1 MMMNWSS
8 ALLDP
13 DGSTQTISNADLLLG
28 LVASERPSGFDAT
41 NVILIVLAAV
51 AGYLVYEFIREHRS
65 RSGLALFGAVLG
77 HLLFLLFLSLDVPGR
92 LGCNT
97 VDPKPELIEFEV
109 AVIEEEKEEEPPPE
123 EPEPE
128 EPELEPEIQEP
139 PPEPIKPKPKK
150 QPEPDPTPP
159 QPDPPPA
166 KRWDLSQTT
175 QGGNSGVLVQQG
187 TGGEYGGTGKVDS
200 KTKKKGPKGGGD
212 PEGDDQGTVAKW
224 EPRSELFVKD
234 PPVTL
239 KVPEIECPATRELG
253 VEGKVV
259 LRVQVQRDGKVRK
272 VSVVK
277 GIGQGC
283 DEIATKALKKARF
296 KAAVGTNGQ
305 TVDFE
310 LTYDYV
316 FTVKN

>member
-1 MMMNWSS
+1 MLNW
-8 ALLDP
+8 P
-13 DGSTQTISNADLLLG
+13 STLPNADMLLG
-28 LVASERPSGFDAT
+28 LVAGEGASSFDAT
-41 NVILIVLAAV
+41 TVILIVLAAV
-51 AGYLVYEFIREHRS
+51 AGYLVYEFIREHRA

-77 HLLFLLFLSLDVPGR
+77 HLLFLLFLSLDVPNR
-92 LGCNT
+92 LGCA
-97 VDPKPELIEFEV
+97 VIDPKPELIEFEV
-109 AVIEEEKEEEPPPE
+109 AVVEEEKEEEPKPE
-123 EPEPE
+123 PEPEPEPE
-128 EPELEPEIQEP
+128 EPELQPEIEREP
-139 PPEPIKPKPKK
+139 PPEPVKPKAKK
-150 QPEPDPTPP
+150 QPEPDPAPV
-159 QPDPPPA
+159 QPEPAPA

-175 QGGNSGVLVQQG
+175 QGGNSGVTVQQG
-187 TGGEYGGTGKVDS
+187 SGGEYGGTGKQDS
-200 KTKKKGPKGGGD
+200 KSKKKGPAGGGD
-212 PEGDDQGTVAKW
+212 PKGDDEGTVAKW

-283 DEIATKALKKARF
+283 DEIASKALKKARF

>member
-1 MMMNWSS
+1 MHLPS
-8 ALLDP
+8 ALP
-13 DGSTQTISNADLLLG
+13 NPDLLLG
-28 LVASERPSGFDAT
+28 FVRARPEHAGFDAT
-41 NVILIVLAAV
+41 TVILIGLAGV
-51 AGYLVYEFIREHRS
+51 AGYLVYEFIREHRA
-65 RSGLALFGAVLG
+65 RSGIALIGALLG

-92 LGCNT
+92 LGCNI
-97 VDPKPELIEFEV
+97 DDEPRRELIEFEV
-109 AVIEEEKEEEPPPE
+109 AVVEEPKEEEPPPPP

-128 EPELEPEIQEP
+128 PEPEVELEPKVVDEP
-139 PPEPIKPKPKK
+139 PPEPVKPKPKK
-150 QPEPDPTPP
+150 APEPDPAPPQDTPP
-159 QPDPPPA
+159 APA

-175 QGGNSGVLVQQG
+175 QGGNSGVKVQQG
-187 TGGEYGGTGKVDS
+187 SGGEYGGTGREDS
-200 KTKKKGPKGGGD
+200 KSKKKGPAGGGD
-212 PEGDDQGTVAKW
+212 PKGDDQGTVAKW

-283 DEIATKALKKARF
+283 DEVAIKALKKARF

-316 FTVKN
+316 FTVKD

>member
-1 MMMNWSS
+1 MTLAS
-8 ALLDP
+8 ALP
-13 DGSTQTISNADLLLG
+13 NADLLLG
-28 LVASERPSGFDAT
+28 FVTKRSSESFDAT
-41 NVILIVLAAV
+41 TVILIVLAGI
-51 AGYLVYEFIREHRS
+51 AGYLVYEFIREHRA
-65 RSGLALFGAVLG
+65 RSGIALFGAVLG
-77 HLLFLLFLSLDVPGR
+77 HLLFLLFLSFDVPGR
-92 LGCNT
+92 LGCSVVET
-97 VDPKPELIEFEV
+97 EPELIEFEV
-109 AVIEEEKEEEPPPE
+109 AVIEEKEE

-128 EPELEPEIQEP
+128 PEKKEEEPELQPEIEEP
-139 PPEPIKPKPKK
+139 PPEPIKPKVKK

-159 QPDPPPA
+159 QPDPAPA

-175 QGGNSGVLVQQG
+175 TGGTSGVVVQQG
-187 TGGEYGGTGKVDS
+187 SGGEYGGTGKQDS
-200 KTKKKGPKGGGD
+200 KSKKKGPVGGGD
-212 PEGDDQGTVAKW
+212 PEGDVQGTATKW

-253 VEGKVV
+253 IEGKVV

-283 DEIATKALKKARF
+283 DEVATKALKKARF

-316 FTVKN
+316 FTVKD

>member
-1 MMMNWSS
+1 MNL
-8 ALLDP
+8 A
-13 DGSTQTISNADLLLG
+13 STLPNADLLLG
-28 LVASERPSGFDAT
+28 HVSRLVAFVDRPEASSFDAT
-41 NVILIVLAAV
+41 TVILIVLAGI
-51 AGYLVYEFIREHRS
+51 AGYLVYEFIREHRA
-65 RSGLALFGAVLG
+65 RSGLALFGAVIG
-77 HLLFLLFLSLDVPGR
+77 HLLFLLFLSLDISGR
-92 LGCNT
+92 LGCNIAE
-97 VDPKPELIEFEV
+97 PKSELIEFEV
-109 AVIEEEKEEEPPPE
+109 AVIEEEKEEEPKP

-128 EPELEPEIQEP
+128 KEPELEPEIKEEP
-139 PPEPIKPKPKK
+139 PAEPIKPKVKK
-150 QPEPDPTPP
+150 QPKPDPKPV
-159 QPDPPPA
+159 QPEPAPA

-175 QGGNSGVLVQQG
+175 QGGNSGVVVEQG
-187 TGGEYGGTGKVDS
+187 SGGEYGGTGKQDS
-200 KTKKKGPKGGGD
+200 KSKKKNPASGGD
-212 PEGDDQGTVAKW
+212 PKGDDEGTVAKW

-253 VEGKVV
+253 IEGKVV

-283 DEIATKALKKARF
+283 DEIAAKALKKGRF

-316 FTVKN
+316 FTVKD

>member
-1 MMMNWSS
+1 MNWPS
-8 ALLDP
+8 AP
-13 DGSTQTISNADLLLG
+13 PNADLLLG
-28 LVASERPSGFDAT
+28 LVATDEASSFDAT
-41 NVILIVLAAV
+41 TVILIGLAAT
-51 AGYLVYEFIREHRS
+51 AGYLVYEFIREHRA

-97 VDPKPELIEFEV
+97 IEPKRELIEFEV
-109 AVIEEEKEEEPPPE
+109 AVVEEEKEEEPPPE
-123 EPEPE
+123 PEKEPEPE
-128 EPELEPEIQEP
+128 EPELQPEIQEP
-139 PPEPIKPKPKK
+139 PPEPVKPKTKK

-159 QPDPPPA
+159 QPDPAPA

-175 QGGNSGVLVQQG
+175 QGGNSGVTVQQG
-187 TGGEYGGTGKVDS
+187 SGGEYGGTGKTDS
-200 KTKKKGPKGGGD
+200 KSKKKGPAGGGD
-212 PEGDDQGTVAKW
+212 PKGDEDGTVAKW

-234 PPVTL
+234 PPVKL

-272 VSVVK
+272 VTVVK

-283 DEIATKALKKARF
+283 DEVASKAMKKARF